1 MSALGLI
8 AIGLGVL
15 TAWSGF
21 DRTIIFD
28 VLRSFIGAPV
38 QPRSATGGATANPT
52 TTNPV
57 A

>member
-8 AIGLGVL
+8 AIGFGVL
-15 TAWSGF
+15 TIWSGF

-38 QPRSATGGATANPT
+38 AQRTGAGQLKSDAPKTSAA
-52 TTNPV
+52 
-57 A
+57 